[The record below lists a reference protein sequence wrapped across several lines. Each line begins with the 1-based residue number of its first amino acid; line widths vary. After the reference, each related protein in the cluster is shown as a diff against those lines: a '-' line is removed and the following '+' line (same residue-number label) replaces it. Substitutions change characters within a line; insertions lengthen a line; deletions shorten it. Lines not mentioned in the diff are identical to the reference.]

1 MISSE
6 SLILFIEYRL
16 TTIDL
21 GLRTKNQAVP
31 IYSYFS
37 KLNIVGV

>member
-1 MISSE
+1 MISRE

-21 GLRTKNQAVP
+21 GLRTKNPEALT
-31 IYSYFS
+31 YSYFL
-37 KLNIVGV
+37 KLNIVGA